1 MLSGRAE
8 MIKKVMWLRIF
19 SVKTSRV
26 NRLKYL
32 LHDTERGTFV
42 RNLKVAI
49 YWVDKIE
56 KWRIS

>member
-32 LHDTERGTFV
+32 LHDTESFV